1 MMSKWSPRDLGLAV
15 AAVALILD
23 QATKLILLYGV
34 GLFYFRPG
42 EHVSLLP
49 FFNLVMVWNPGI
61 SYGLF
66 PARGAIGITLLTCV
80 ALGIVAGLGWWLFH
94 TTSRVTAIG
103 LGLAIGGAVGN
114 NVIDRPVYGRV
125 ADFFHFY
132 VGRFDWYVFNVADAA
147 IAFGMIA
154 LLYEA
159 LKLELYELQTR
170 RKIG

>member
-1 MMSKWSPRDLGLAV
+1 MNNWSPRDLGLAV
-15 AAVALILD
+15 AAGALVLD
-23 QATKLILLYGV
+23 QATKLFMLYVV
-34 GLFYFRPG
+34 GLFYFHPG

-66 PARGAIGITLLTCV
+66 PAHGALQITLVVLV
-80 ALGIVAGLGWWLFH
+80 ALAIVGGLGWWLFH
-94 TTSRVTAIG
+94 TQSRTTAVG

-114 NVIDRPVYGRV
+114 NFIDRPVYGRV

-159 LKLELYELQTR
+159 LKLELYELQAR